1 MKLNK
6 YSAIY
11 RNDNLKFVDDESV
24 IGTIKDIKE
33 YLKYELANQCM
44 SMSIDYEELIY
55 NGKLIL
61 YLLED
66 IEESGI
72 DENKK
77 MQLYFN
83 PMGALEL
90 KEVEENE

>member
-1 MKLNK
+1 MRFNK

-11 RNDNLKFVDDESV
+11 RNDNLEFTDTESV
-24 IGTIKDIKE
+24 KGTIKDIKE

-44 SMSIDYEELIY
+44 SDLSYEELVF
-55 NGKLIL
+55 NGKMIL

-66 IEESGI
+66 IEKNGN
-72 DENKK
+72 DDNKV
-77 MQLYFN
+77 MELYYN

-90 KEVEENE
+90 REVEENE

>member
-1 MKLNK
+1 MKFDK

-11 RNDNLKFVDDESV
+11 RNDNLEFTDTESV
-24 IGTIKDIKE
+24 KGKVKDIKE

-72 DENKK
+72 DDNKK
-77 MQLYFN
+77 VELYCN
-83 PMGALEL
+83 PMGSLGI
-90 KEVEENE
+90 KESE